1 MMERWATFDCYG
13 TLIDWQSGIR
23 HALAEVWP
31 DADGATIER
40 LVTARDR
47 AEAGI
52 ERGSAA
58 PYREVLKDSLLRVAQ
73 QENLAVPIGMEHAL
87 SDSLPTWPPFAD
99 VPDAL
104 RELRARGWR
113 LGILS
118 NTDPD
123 LLAASLEM
131 IGVDVDIAITA
142 KDACS
147 YKPAHGH
154 WERFAERVGADR
166 HHHVHV
172 GASVFADLSP
182 CADLGITAVWINRL
196 SSVTTTPRAAELPD
210 LRELP
215 ATLDDLVPADGQS

>member
-1 MMERWATFDCYG
+1 MERWATFDCYG
-13 TLIDWQSGIR
+13 TLIDWESGIR

-47 AEAGI
+47 AEADI

-58 PYREVLKDSLLRVAQ
+58 PYREVLKGSLLRVAQ
-73 QENLAVPIGMEHAL
+73 QESLAVPIGMEHAL
-87 SDSLPTWPPFAD
+87 SDSLPTWPPFED

-104 RELRARGWR
+104 RELRTRGWR

-123 LLAASLEM
+123 LLAASLAL
-131 IGVDVDIAITA
+131 IGVDVDITITA
-142 KDACS
+142 KDAHS

-154 WERFAERVGADR
+154 WERFAERVAADR
-166 HHHVHV
+166 RHHVHV
-172 GASVFADLSP
+172 AASAFADLSP

-196 SSVTTTPRAAELPD
+196 SGVTTAPRAAELPD

-215 ATLDDLVPADGQS
+215 ATLDDLVPPDSQS